1 MKKIEFI
8 SATRSIA
15 ILYVIA
21 AHSLD
26 INSVDKYTYA
36 VFNYGRSGVFLFFLA
51 SAFSLCYSIEKRQEG
66 NFLFFYIRRFFRIA
80 PLYYFAILFFFLW
93 RHFKFFYEF
102 ALSNDFNF
110 QNLNY
115 FQFYNF
121 NEFGFYNLKSILSNV
136 FFIHSFYPPAN
147 NNIVP
152 GGWSIGAEMFFYLCF
167 PLAFSLF
174 YKKNIFKIIILSIAS
189 IIFYNILTKY
199 FSHYDYLIFISKS
212 AFLPLIPFCF
222 GIVLY
227 KNFEKFTISNT
238 SNLLMFLF
246 LTFIAIILSNYHHLP
261 GIYYFVTSISW
272 CFLINF
278 LSKINF
284 KKNILTNMFINLGNY
299 SYSAYIFHFFVLDLI
314 KHLFVIKMEL
324 YLNNYFL
331 LIATYFMAIIF
342 TFFIAKISANS
353 IEKYGILF
361 GKKIIN
367 KIKN

>member
-1 MKKIEFI
+1 M
-8 SATRSIA
+8 
-15 ILYVIA
+15 
-21 AHSLD
+21 
-26 INSVDKYTYA
+26 N
-36 VFNYGRSGVFLFFLA
+36 
-51 SAFSLCYSIEKRQEG
+51 
-66 NFLFFYIRRFFRIA
+66 
-80 PLYYFAILFFFLW
+80 
-93 RHFKFFYEF
+93 
-102 ALSNDFNF
+102 
-110 QNLNY
+110 
-115 FQFYNF
+115 
-121 NEFGFYNLKSILSNV
+121 
-136 FFIHSFYPPAN
+136 
-147 NNIVP
+147 
-152 GGWSIGAEMFFYLCF
+152 
-167 PLAFSLF
+167 
-174 YKKNIFKIIILSIAS
+174 KIIVLSIAS

-227 KNFEKFTISNT
+227 KNFEKFTISKT

-246 LTFIAIILSNYHHLP
+246 LAFITIILINYYAELQ
-261 GIYYFVTSISW
+261 GILFVVSSISW

-278 LSKINF
+278 LSKINY

-299 SYSAYIFHFFVLDLI
+299 SYSAYIFHFFILDLI
-314 KHLFVIKMEL
+314 KHLFVKKMEL

-353 IEKYGILF
+353 IEKYGSLF